1 MVEVVEVPVVD
12 KVAAHRVVAV
22 ERIAVHRVAVEAW
35 VVEDSGSIPIEVE
48 VAAVRAVSIAG
59 TGLD

>member
-1 MVEVVEVPVVD
+1 MEGAEVPVVD
-12 KVAAHRVVAV
+12 RAVAHRVVAV
-22 ERIAVHRVAVEAW
+22 GRIAVHRVAVEAW